1 MAQNNSLESRFPVQ
15 QRIDGLV
22 ISFRKCLSESKAE
35 SLAFGFLTFH
45 FQIETEDNILRM
57 LTIEE
62 EKIEGQITEWN
73 ILH

>member
-1 MAQNNSLESRFPVQ
+1 MPQNNSLERRYPVQ

-22 ISFRKCLSESKAE
+22 ISFQKCLSESKAE
-35 SLAFGFLTFH
+35 SHAFGFLTF
-45 FQIETEDNILRM
+45 QVQTETEDNTFRM

-62 EKIEGQITEWN
+62 ERIEGQITEWN

>member
-1 MAQNNSLESRFPVQ
+1 MQ

-35 SLAFGFLTFH
+35 SLAFGFLTF
-45 FQIETEDNILRM
+45 QVQTETEDNTFRM

-62 EKIEGQITEWN
+62 ERIEGHITEWN